1 MKNYGRLDI
10 NDLESEHIKL
20 DNTILNYSGDILK
33 INGINDVHFN
43 SEGEGHLLINSKDIE
58 GTNSISLNS
67 NNVKNANNQYNV
79 SINSTD
85 SQVLSKILYL
95 NSKESNLNGKM
106 SIGNN
111 NQGTFDYVFG
121 FNNIINGNNANSFLI
136 GNNVKETSY
145 RKSIN
150 KVFVLSNSGTTPNSY
165 INDSLI
171 IPISGY
177 DVSLTNYGL
186 MYRNGIGDR
195 YTLDKN
201 SILPKNNY
209 SGIEYN
215 NRWNL
220 NIVEG
225 ENEANSKIFKDSK
238 LDNNSLKFY
247 NNSIVYGY
255 NKNEINNSIIID
267 NTSYG
272 SDIFTKGLNNSIILS
287 NGTQGTISADL
298 QDAVLMNPSNK
309 NNYYV
314 SGKNAL
320 FINSSFKINVS
331 GLEVDKDNY
340 LTYDYLSILSNVDN
354 GFGDMINRVYGK
366 TAPSSQY
373 SDTLIK
379 DTLEDTLYK
388 DKYLEIDINANSY
401 TPFIEII
408 DNTLPN
414 SPFNG
419 YVADITNVTESVNCR
434 LFIKNTK
441 VYVDSLNTKAGS
453 DCKFEYAVAKNST
466 NTHYYIKIA
475 NAKNKKFI
483 VKFCA
488 YSMYTP
494 NILKKFDL
502 NLTEY
507 TSTTTQ
513 EFNFVEP
520 LSRGITYLNY
530 NQSNKAP
537 SQIVYRDGNFKN
549 YYVDNDLNATN
560 IQIYDLSGY
569 YGDLLN
575 LYILNESGNYKTD
588 EMEYVKDEGNGILD
602 KLSEAQV
609 YSYIPNNAK
618 KYEVNEYSY
627 DAETQQVLPYMY
639 TTLDNGSIDFISI
652 STLNGGYDLNKNKNI
667 DSLASIPNV
676 SGFYGKGETYIYKWG
691 AMANFYYQN
700 ESCEGNANDFITH
713 FTTEQGD
720 EYNLFIPFI
729 CVPDSYYY
737 NLIFPIA
744 QDSINI
750 KVNID
755 GEMYFAYYCYH
766 PKIKFYTV
774 SLGPALLSI
783 CRDRFYKEYFGYQDC
798 IGFTKPDSIFNNSK
812 KRRIYTETIT
822 YMTQVFNKYKY

>member
-10 NDLESEHIKL
+10 NDLDSEHIKL
-20 DNTILNYSGDILK
+20 DNTNLNYSGDILK

-43 SEGEGHLLINSKDIE
+43 SEGEGHLLINSKGIE

-67 NNVKNANNQYNV
+67 NNVKNTNNQYNV

-95 NSKESNLNGKM
+95 NSKESNLKGKI

-121 FNNIINGNNANSFLI
+121 FKNVINGNNTNSFLI
-136 GNNVKETSY
+136 GNNIAEY
-145 RKSIN
+145 NYQNNIY
-150 KVFVLSNSGTTPNSY
+150 KVFILSNGGTTKNSY

-171 IPISGY
+171 IPLNSY
-177 DVSLTNYGL
+177 DVNLTNNGL
-186 MYRNGIGDR
+186 IYRNDGN

-201 SILPKNNY
+201 LILPKNNY

-298 QDAVLMNPSNK
+298 QDAVLMNPNDK

-388 DKYLEIDINANSY
+388 DKYLEIDINVNTF

-408 DNTLPN
+408 DN
-414 SPFNG
+414 SSQFNG

-494 NILKKFDL
+494 DIFKNL
-502 NLTEY
+502 NLTKY

-549 YYVDNDLNATN
+549 YYVDNDLSATN
-560 IQIYDLSGY
+560 IQIHDLSGY

-575 LYILNESGNYKTD
+575 MYILNESGNYKTD
-588 EMEYVKDEGNGILD
+588 VMEYVKDEGNRIID
-602 KLSEAQV
+602 KLSDAQS
-609 YSYIPNNAK
+609 YSYIPNNTK
-618 KYEVNEYSY
+618 KYEVDEHFY
-627 DAETQQVLPYMY
+627 DIKTNLVFPYMY
-639 TTLDNGSIDFISI
+639 TTLDNASNDFISI
-652 STLNGGYDLNKNKNI
+652 STLNDGYDLNKNKNI
-667 DSLASIPNV
+667 DLLASTPNV

-713 FTTEQGD
+713 FTTEQGT
-720 EYNLFIPFI
+720 EYSLFIPFI
-729 CVPDSYYY
+729 CVPESYY

-755 GEMYFAYYCYH
+755 GEMHFAYYCYH
-766 PKIKFYTV
+766 PKIKFYSV

-783 CRDRFYKEYFGYQDC
+783 CRDKFYQEYFGYQNC
-798 IGFTKPDSIFNNSK
+798 IGYTKPDSIFNNGK

-822 YMTQVFNKYKY
+822 YMTQVFNMYKN